1 MIYKALIVDDESIIR
16 NGILGMPVWNELNI
30 SPVGAATGTQGLHL
44 ICQEHFDLVITDIRM
59 PEMDGLE
66 LISKAREFDKAL
78 PFVVLSGHDSFDYA
92 QTAMRYGVKDYLL
105 KPIAP
110 NELSRVIK
118 NIIAECEEAKRK
130 QNKEEIIK
138 HQQEQLADTALE
150 RRMRDLLLH
159 IDRATDFSADN
170 FDIQQSFDVLLY
182 LIQAEG
188 KDESFNAV
196 ATISN
201 LIRAIRSSTDI
212 SADDNLITF
221 TFMDSLILLIPP
233 NSNAAQKAL
242 LTLQSALHDNDCRIS
257 VAVTGPCAVENI
269 SQLYAKAL
277 NLIDYKFY
285 YDEFCLLT
293 AE

>member
-159 IDRATDFSADN
+159 
-170 FDIQQSFDVLLY
+170 
-182 LIQAEG
+182 
-188 KDESFNAV
+188 
-196 ATISN
+196 
-201 LIRAIRSSTDI
+201 
-212 SADDNLITF
+212 
-221 TFMDSLILLIPP
+221 
-233 NSNAAQKAL
+233 
-242 LTLQSALHDNDCRIS
+242 
-257 VAVTGPCAVENI
+257 
-269 SQLYAKAL
+269 
-277 NLIDYKFY
+277 
-285 YDEFCLLT
+285 
-293 AE
+293 